1 MAGMARFKKGDDLN
15 QQYLL
20 PPSVK
25 DWLPEDHLAWY
36 IHDAVGSLCTDEL
49 LDRYRVCGKGELP
62 YDPRMMLQ
70 VLIYAYC
77 TGVFSSRKIAKQL
90 EDSVPYRVLAA
101 NQMPDHR
108 TICRFRSD
116 HIDLFEGF
124 FVQVVQLASEAGL
137 AKLGTVAVDGSK
149 LKANASK
156 RKAMS
161 YARMKSEAKRLRAE
175 IRRITEMAKGI
186 DAEEDDMFGPD
197 FRGDEL
203 PAELA
208 DRKSRLKVIQ
218 EAKKRLEARKAEEDK
233 RKDEEKARKAK
244 EEGREVGKAPYR
256 KHPKGK
262 PRPKDQE
269 NFTDPDSR
277 IMKDSKGFEQGYNAQ
292 VAVDKAHQ
300 LIVANG
306 VTNSAADV
314 DQLIPMVEQAM
325 TNIDEPIGRLL
336 ADAGYRSESNFVEL
350 ERAEI
355 DGLVSVGKAGKKP
368 ADPTLQATARM
379 KRKLATK
386 RGRAWY
392 RQRKHIV
399 EPVFGW
405 IKNVIGFRAFSMRGL
420 PKTSG
425 EWNLVCLATNLRRL
439 HGRMAL

>member
-1 MAGMARFKKGDDLN
+1 MEGMARFKQGDDLD

-20 PPSVK
+20 PPSVR

-36 IHDAVGSLCTDEL
+36 IHDAVKAIETDEL
-49 LDRYRVCGKGELP
+49 VDRYRVCGKGELP

-77 TGVFSSRKIAKQL
+77 TGVFSSRRIAKQL
-90 EDSVPYRVLAA
+90 QESVPFRVLAA

-108 TICRFRSD
+108 TICRFRAD
-116 HIDLFEGF
+116 HIDLFEDF
-124 FVQVVQLASEAGL
+124 FVQVLQMASAAGL
-137 AKLGTVAVDGSK
+137 VKLGTVAVDGSK
-149 LKANASK
+149 VKANASR

-161 YARMKSEAKRLRAE
+161 YSRMKSEAKRLRAE

-186 DAEEDDMFGPD
+186 DEEEDRLFGPD

-208 DRKSRLKVIQ
+208 DRKKRLKVIQ
-218 EAKKRLEARKAEEDK
+218 EAKKRLEERKAEEDK

-256 KHPKGK
+256 KYPKGK

-277 IMKDSKGFEQGYNAQ
+277 IMKDSKGFEQCYNVQ
-292 VAVDKAHQ
+292 IAVDKTNH
-300 LIVANG
+300 LIVAKG

-314 DQLIPMVEQAM
+314 DQLIPMAEQAM
-325 TNIDEPIGRLL
+325 ANTGKSIGRLL
-336 ADAGYRSESNFVEL
+336 ADAGYRSESNFAQL
-350 ERAEI
+350 EKADI
-355 DGLVSVGKAGKKP
+355 DSFVSVGQKADARLP
-368 ADPTLQATARM
+368 ATARM

-386 RGRAWY
+386 RGRGWY
-392 RQRKHIV
+392 RQRKWLA

-405 IKNVIGFRAFSMRGL
+405 VKNVLGFRAFSMRGEA
-420 PKTSG
+420 KVAG
-425 EWNLVCLATNLRRL
+425 EWSLVSLATNLRRL
-439 HGRMAL
+439 HGRMAI

>member
-1 MAGMARFKKGDDLN
+1 MARFKKGHDLD

-20 PPSVK
+20 PPSIR
-25 DWLPEDHLAWY
+25 DWLPQDHLAWY
-36 IHDAVGSLCTDEL
+36 IHDAVESLDTDGL
-49 LDRYRVCGKGELP
+49 LDRYRACGKGELP
-62 YDPRMMLQ
+62 YDPRMMLR

-90 EDSVPYRVLAA
+90 EESVPFRVLAA

-108 TICRFRSD
+108 TICRFRAE
-116 HIDLFEGF
+116 HVDLFESF
-124 FVQVVQLASEAGL
+124 FVQVVQLASAAGL

-149 LKANASK
+149 VKANASK
-156 RKAMS
+156 RRAMS
-161 YARMKSEAKRLRAE
+161 YSRMKSEEKRLRAE

-186 DAEEDDMFGPD
+186 DKEEDDQFGPD
-197 FRGDEL
+197 LRGDEL

-218 EAKKRLEARKAEEDK
+218 EAKKRLEERKAEEDK

-244 EEGREVGKAPYR
+244 EEGREVREARYR

-262 PRPKDQE
+262 PLPKDQE

-277 IMKDSKGFEQGYNAQ
+277 IMKDSKGFEQCYNTQ
-292 VAVDKAHQ
+292 VAVDKTQQ

-306 VTNSAADV
+306 VTNNAADV
-314 DQLIPMVEQAM
+314 DQLIPMAEQAM
-325 TNIDEPIGRLL
+325 THTSKPIGRLL
-336 ADAGYRSESNFVEL
+336 ADAGYRSESNFAEL

-355 DGLVSVGKAGKKP
+355 DGFVSVGKEGKKP
-368 ADPTLQATARM
+368 PEADPNLLATARM

-386 RGRAWY
+386 RGKAWY
-392 RQRKHIV
+392 RQRKHIA

-405 IKNVIGFRAFSMRGL
+405 IKNVIGFRSFSMRGIA
-420 PKTSG
+420 KATG
-425 EWNLVCLATNLRRL
+425 EWNLICLVTNLRRL
-439 HGRMAL
+439 HGRLAL

>member
-1 MAGMARFKKGDDLN
+1 MARFKQGHDLD

-20 PPSVK
+20 PPSVR
-25 DWLPEDHLAWY
+25 DWLPQDHLAWY
-36 IHDAVGSLCTDEL
+36 IHDAVETIETDEL

-62 YDPRMMLQ
+62 YDPRMMLR

-77 TGVFSSRKIAKQL
+77 TGVFSSRRITKQL
-90 EDSVPYRVLAA
+90 EESVPFRVLAA

-108 TICRFRSD
+108 TICRFRAE
-116 HIDLFEGF
+116 HIDLFESF
-124 FVQVVQLASEAGL
+124 FVQVLQMASAAGL
-137 AKLGTVAVDGSK
+137 VKLGTVAVDGSK
-149 LKANASK
+149 VKANASR

-161 YARMKSEAKRLRAE
+161 YSRMKSEEKRLRAE

-186 DAEEDDMFGPD
+186 DEAEDELFGPD
-197 FRGDEL
+197 FRGDEM

-218 EAKKRLEARKAEEDK
+218 EAKKRLEERKAEEDK
-233 RKDEEKARKAK
+233 RNDDEKARKAK
-244 EEGREVGKAPYR
+244 EEGREVHEARSR

-277 IMKDSKGFEQGYNAQ
+277 IMKDSKGFEQCYNVQ
-292 VAVDKAHQ
+292 VAVDKTNQ

-306 VTNSAADV
+306 VTNNAADV
-314 DQLIPMVEQAM
+314 DQLIPMAKQAM
-325 TNIDEPIGRLL
+325 ANTGKPIGRLL
-336 ADAGYRSESNFVEL
+336 ADAGYRSESNFAQL
-350 ERAEI
+350 EKAEI
-355 DGLVSVGKAGKKP
+355 DGFVSVGKEAKKP
-368 ADPTLQATARM
+368 PEADPKLQATVRM

-392 RQRKHIV
+392 RQRKWIA

-405 IKNVIGFRAFSMRGL
+405 VKNVLGFRAFSMRGEA
-420 PKTSG
+420 KADG
-425 EWNLVCLATNLRRL
+425 EWNLVSLATNLRRL
-439 HGRMAL
+439 HGRMAI